1 MIRGVVAGLTFACL
15 STFATFPA
23 LAQTTFYE
31 ASEADLPGAPGTLI
45 RKEPMLRSPDGG
57 VAYRMLYRSTGL
69 RGKPIPVSGVVIVP
83 QSPAPPGGRPIIAWA
98 HPTTGVVP
106 HCAPSLALFVFQQ
119 IQGLRE
125 MLEQGYIV
133 VATDY
138 PAKITG
144 VRYANARGERGAALG
159 SMGLLGRDKL
169 HSPPPR

>member
-1 MIRGVVAGLTFACL
+1 VIRGVVAGLTFACL

-69 RGKPIPVSGVVIVP
+69 RGKPIPVSEVVIVP
-83 QSPAPPGGRPIIAWA
+83 QSPAPPGGRPII
-98 HPTTGVVP
+98 
-106 HCAPSLALFVFQQ
+106 
-119 IQGLRE
+119 
-125 MLEQGYIV
+125 IV

-138 PAKITG
+138 PAKING